1 MRRPVR
7 SVPIGAPRGQQD
19 RCAGPGFYH
28 RAVSLQPNEVLII
41 VFVALIV
48 LGPTRLPGAI
58 RSIGRA
64 FRQVRE
70 FSTTVRQEMDA
81 TINPPIVEPPA
92 QPSVQEPAAETA
104 AGTGTGRN
112 GDSAEPADPTAAP
125 STHAQEQTIA
135 GTDADAPQR
144 PTSDGSG

>member
-1 MRRPVR
+1 M
-7 SVPIGAPRGQQD
+7 
-19 RCAGPGFYH
+19 
-28 RAVSLQPNEVLII
+28 SLQPNEVLII

-81 TINPPIVEPPA
+81 AISPPTV
-92 QPSVQEPAAETA
+92 EPAAPPDAENAGDEPEGGGVSGDGA
-104 AGTGTGRN
+104 A
-112 GDSAEPADPTAAP
+112 
-125 STHAQEQTIA
+125 
-135 GTDADAPQR
+135 
-144 PTSDGSG
+144 